1 MIKLSDTQLVVLS
14 AACQHPNRNLLPLPS
29 NLKGGAAAKVIA
41 GLSAKG
47 LVQEAPADTGEP
59 VWREDENGSRTTL
72 RATDAAFQAL
82 GIDADPGQSPET
94 AMPDPKTRSRKG
106 PSGPNPTSKAKAKAA
121 PRKGSRK
128 PASADE
134 GKSERQ
140 SRTNTKQASLIAM
153 LEQPDGASLVEI
165 VAATGWQPHTVR
177 GAIAGALK
185 KKLGL
190 TIASE
195 KAEGRG
201 RVYRIAG

>member
-1 MIKLSDTQLVVLS
+1 MIKLSDTQRVVLS
-14 AACQHPNRNLLPLPS
+14 AACQRPDRNILPLPA

-47 LVQEAPADTGEP
+47 LVQEVPADTGEP
-59 VWREDENGSRTTL
+59 VWREDENGSRTSL

-82 GIDADPGQSPET
+82 GIEVDPSPSPET
-94 AMPDPKTRSRKG
+94 AMPNAKTRSRKG
-106 PSGPNPTSKAKAKAA
+106 ASGPKPSAKAKAA

-153 LEQPDGASLVEI
+153 LEQPDGASLDEI

-190 TIASE
+190 TVASE
-195 KAEGRG
+195 KVEGRG